1 MNVLIGLEMEGV
13 SGIHDIR
20 ALFLWHEEYHA
31 VGRRLITDDLNAVLR
46 GLRQA
51 GIGRIRAVDYHF
63 GGGNLIEEEVE
74 GEVEIQN
81 GLQAFRGS
89 LEEGGWDALAMV
101 GMHAMGGVAD
111 GFLSHSFAPY
121 LRVRVNGA
129 SVGEIGVLS
138 ALAAAYGVPTL
149 LVAGDAATVR
159 ESRAILPN
167 TVAVSVKQARDRA
180 TAEVLPPEEAC
191 RRLEEGAEMAG
202 RSRIASLHPAA
213 SPVTVEMRF
222 PGREAADLI
231 AAGLPGANLTDL
243 YTVTFESPDFVR
255 AVSTLHLGVRLYEG
269 DLIDPLFSRIGSSKS
284 EQAHI
289 AASWAAFEAEWL
301 AEPQGV
307 W

>member
-13 SGIHDIR
+13 AGIRDIR

-46 GLRQA
+46 GLRRA
-51 GIGRIRAVDYHF
+51 GIERIRAVDYHF

-74 GEVEIQN
+74 GGSEVRN
-81 GLQAFRGS
+81 GLHALRRS
-89 LEEGGWDALAMV
+89 LEEGGWDALALV
-101 GMHAMGGVAD
+101 GMHAMGGAPD
-111 GFLSHSFAPY
+111 GFLSHSFMPY

-129 SVGEIGVLS
+129 PTGEIGVLS
-138 ALAAAYGVPTL
+138 ALAAAYGVPTIL
-149 LVAGDAATVR
+149 ITGDAAAVR

-167 TVAVSVKQARDRA
+167 TAAVSVKQARSRD
-180 TAEVLPPEEAC
+180 TAEVLPPEEAH
-191 RRLEEGAEMAG
+191 RLLEEGAEAAG

-222 PGREAADLI
+222 PGRQAADLI
-231 AAGLPGANLTDL
+231 AAGLPGAARTDL
-243 YTVTFESPDFVR
+243 HTVTFESPDFIR
-255 AVSTLHLGVRLYEG
+255 AASTLHLGVRLYEG
-269 DLIDPLFSRIGSSKS
+269 DLIDPLFSRIGSSKA
-284 EQAHI
+284 EEAHI

-301 AEPQGV
+301 AESEGV